1 MSRKLLTFMAI
12 LSALLV
18 ERPTP
23 LESRAKFFGRAGRPT
38 SAALAT
44 LFLLSSSLGVGSLAQ
59 AAVHSTPSARTIV
72 EKADRIRFPQEA
84 FQVDVSITTTS
95 NDGDSDVRKY
105 RVLSKGNERTL
116 VLTTAPAQD
125 RGQILLMRDED
136 LWMFMPSVSQAIRL
150 PLSQRL
156 TGQVAN
162 GDLARANFAGDY
174 HPTLL
179 RTDSIDG
186 KSYYVLELI
195 AAHPGVTYHR
205 VLYWVN
211 EKNYRPYKAQFYTV
225 SRHLLKTAYYQHFEE
240 MEGAIRPTRI
250 LLVDALRK
258 NDRSVMD
265 YANMKLRDLSDKVF
279 TKQYLKYLQ

>member
-1 MSRKLLTFMAI
+1 MSHKFFTFMAI
-12 LSALLV
+12 VSALLV
-18 ERPTP
+18 ETATSSEPRP
-23 LESRAKFFGRAGRPT
+23 RHFGRTGCHT
-38 SAALAT
+38 TAALAV
-44 LFLLSSSLGVGSLAQ
+44 LFLLVSGLGFGPLVQ
-59 AAVHSTPSARTIV
+59 AAPQSTPSARTIV
-72 EKADRIRFPQEA
+72 EKADRIRFPQQA

-95 NDGDSDVRKY
+95 KHDESDVHKY

-116 VLTTAPAQD
+116 VLTTAPADD

-174 HPTLL
+174 QPTLL

-186 KSYYVLELI
+186 KSYYVLELL

-225 SRHLLKTAYYQHFEE
+225 SKHLLKTAYYQHFEE
-240 MEGAIRPTRI
+240 MDGAIRPTR
-250 LLVDALRK
+250 LVLVDALRK
-258 NDRSVMD
+258 NERSVMD
-265 YANMKLRDLSDKVF
+265 YTNMKLRDLSDKVF